1 MPNVFFCIECDKP
14 TVGSNSLCER
24 CKQDERVRQASGITG
39 GDKPLVSA
47 DLEQKKVPSET
58 K

>member
-24 CKQDERVRQASGITG
+24 CLQEEKVRQASGITG
-39 GDKPLVSA
+39 NDRPATTA

>member
-14 TVGSNSLCER
+14 TIGSNSLCER
-24 CKQDERVRQASGITG
+24 CKQDERARETSGITG
-39 GDKPLVSA
+39 NDKPA
-47 DLEQKKVPSET
+47 TTGDLEQKKVPSEV